1 MNTIS
6 HNLASH
12 LAEYLT
18 VHNIR
23 NDRINEL
30 MDCDMVLNAIQ
41 DLINNELFWSKDDDE
56 PETVAFK
63 GDGILYNG
71 HVFTL
76 TDGVLSVRKAPLAVE
91 VVS

>member
-1 MNTIS
+1 
-6 HNLASH
+6 
-12 LAEYLT
+12 
-18 VHNIR
+18 V
-23 NDRINEL
+23 DCEL
-30 MDCDMVLNAIQ
+30 ELNAIQ
-41 DLINNELFWSKDDDE
+41 DLINNELFWSKDNDE